1 MPPGISAANPFGV
14 NPQPYAGAASVYQ
27 RPFQQPSHQLP
38 QPQGMQPIQAQPQIQ
53 QLPGPAEAP
62 TQALGVPQAQS
73 PLAMHRM
80 VAADQYAQ
88 GGVRQQG
95 IQGAYDPMP
104 RVQSADFDLRPY
116 VDRPASSLGVTPQN
130 APMGY
135 GSRFQAADFAREAAN
150 EQSFQ
155 RGMSGQLPGGGAWQP
170 NMGVTP
176 AQQTAMM
183 ASPGLVNR
191 QGSNPGMAQL
201 PQAGPSAADLSQ
213 ARTHLHGPGPALPGQ
228 PGSSQAAGAAAMDR
242 WHAAQEQGD
251 ARMAATRMGLPGPV
265 ARELVNRGPDA
276 FEQFMNQR
284 LGTPQPD
291 RFGQEMA
298 ARGQFAA
305 ALASEGKNGQGRSAQ
320 EIAEGL
326 KAYGPMPQERPAL
339 QWGGKRL
346 PENDEEPTTGNGKPG
361 TSAVMLPVRKGDTP
375 EVKRAKE
382 EYNNTNIEKFNA
394 DLERRV
400 GAPLAFNWS
409 PKPGWFSNAPASDAD
424 RLKAVEDAYAKE
436 FPDMPEVER
445 KERAIED
452 LEGTRLRRRY
462 EDKLGTTGGGESG
475 RVFMDQNYPELSGSK
490 RFYTRKMDRYFKPK
504 ANKSLPQ

>member
-1 MPPGISAANPFGV
+1 
-14 NPQPYAGAASVYQ
+14 
-27 RPFQQPSHQLP
+27 
-38 QPQGMQPIQAQPQIQ
+38 
-53 QLPGPAEAP
+53 
-62 TQALGVPQAQS
+62 
-73 PLAMHRM
+73 
-80 VAADQYAQ
+80 
-88 GGVRQQG
+88 
-95 IQGAYDPMP
+95 
-104 RVQSADFDLRPY
+104 
-116 VDRPASSLGVTPQN
+116 
-130 APMGY
+130 
-135 GSRFQAADFAREAAN
+135 
-150 EQSFQ
+150 
-155 RGMSGQLPGGGAWQP
+155 
-170 NMGVTP
+170 
-176 AQQTAMM
+176 
-183 ASPGLVNR
+183 
-191 QGSNPGMAQL
+191 
-201 PQAGPSAADLSQ
+201 
-213 ARTHLHGPGPALPGQ
+213 
-228 PGSSQAAGAAAMDR
+228 
-242 WHAAQEQGD
+242 
-251 ARMAATRMGLPGPV
+251 
-265 ARELVNRGPDA
+265 
-276 FEQFMNQR
+276 MNQR